1 MDVHMTNNVLFVVI
15 AVLMAV
21 IITLLVKRS
30 KALDRELDLA
40 LKVRSEKLKTQLAEE
55 KREIAEGLL
64 STEQGKLDKIHL
76 KNFAAWLFDDEEFVS
91 AIASKVDELRPVA
104 LDRYNTKQRAEL
116 QKRADD
122 DAAAMKRSREIYE
135 NNLRASTSITGKER
149 IVSGGGFSGTDA
161 IIPLMTVSND
171 TTTSF
176 SGGDSCSVDAS
187 CM

>member
-1 MDVHMTNNVLFVVI
+1 MDVHMTNNALFVVI
-15 AVLMAV
+15 AVLIAV

-122 DAAAMKRSREIYE
+122 DVAAMKRSREIYE
-135 NNLRASTSITGKER
+135 SNRTASITGKER
-149 IVSGGGFSGTDA
+149 IVSGGGLSGTDA
-161 IIPLMTVSND
+161 IVPLMTASND
-171 TTTSF
+171 VTPSF